1 MINYGLKNDIR
12 FLICS
17 LNLIASI
24 LIYIV
29 IDYFALSKIS
39 SNEQFELIINAL
51 KSLISIGLIFFIL
64 SFLFNRL
71 LIKICNILYIDK
83 KFHVVLK
90 TNYKDQEI
98 VGQLH
103 IKIRFFKASIK
114 LTTEKTNS
122 TVESI
127 YIDNEDRMDTIIT
140 YTYINDGNCSNKLN
154 MHRGTCVIKMCKKSF
169 IEGFYYNSP
178 QRKTHGTINL
188 IEENGECTQ

>member
-71 LIKICNILYIDK
+71 LIKICNILCGGC
-83 KFHVVLK
+83 FL
-90 TNYKDQEI
+90 
-98 VGQLH
+98 
-103 IKIRFFKASIK
+103 
-114 LTTEKTNS
+114 
-122 TVESI
+122 
-127 YIDNEDRMDTIIT
+127 
-140 YTYINDGNCSNKLN
+140 
-154 MHRGTCVIKMCKKSF
+154 
-169 IEGFYYNSP
+169 
-178 QRKTHGTINL
+178 
-188 IEENGECTQ
+188 